1 MPDIQKS
8 FAREDPLSQPPLVSV
23 ENLAFER
30 DDTCLFENI
39 DLTVNA
45 GDILQIEG
53 PNGSGKTTL
62 LRLLTTAL
70 EPRSGFIRYRGQ
82 SVTACRHE
90 YLSDLLYVGHQPA
103 VKLTLT
109 AEENLRWMVAASA
122 GSNNLSIQEALQ
134 LVGLSGYT
142 DLPCYALSAGQHRR
156 VALARLLMSQAKL
169 WYLDEPFT
177 AIDKQGVA
185 FLESCLQRHVD
196 AGGAVVLSTH
206 QDLALGAVRKYK
218 LEGQGWGL
226 RS

>member
-82 SVTACRHE
+82 YVTA
-90 YLSDLLYVGHQPA
+90 
-103 VKLTLT
+103 
-109 AEENLRWMVAASA
+109 
-122 GSNNLSIQEALQ
+122 
-134 LVGLSGYT
+134 
-142 DLPCYALSAGQHRR
+142 
-156 VALARLLMSQAKL
+156 
-169 WYLDEPFT
+169 
-177 AIDKQGVA
+177 
-185 FLESCLQRHVD
+185 
-196 AGGAVVLSTH
+196 
-206 QDLALGAVRKYK
+206 
-218 LEGQGWGL
+218 
-226 RS
+226 